1 MVGLLCSLC
10 SGHPERVRGSVSK
23 TRCRQRGAGG
33 TAGWAGSW
41 GAGLGSRAPCKSS
54 EHSAAEKLSL
64 LGKGRLAA
72 MWALVWGL
80 VLLQTE
86 VAEEILGGG
95 RTRGAMREHFMPTGP
110 MLWEGPDADSRRW
123 GYPRKPAPLTL
134 LKASEHSTPSGCI
147 WLYCP
152 PQMLRF
158 FKLTVCSNPA
168 SSETIAAIF
177 PTAFGHFTSL
187 SHFGSDSCNASSFS

>member
-1 MVGLLCSLC
+1 MGLLCSLC

-110 MLWEGPDADSRRW
+110 MLWEGPDADAGDGAIQENQRLSH
-123 GYPRKPAPLTL
+123 YLKPRNTAPPL
-134 LKASEHSTPSGCI
+134 A
-147 WLYCP
+147 
-152 PQMLRF
+152 
-158 FKLTVCSNPA
+158 
-168 SSETIAAIF
+168 
-177 PTAFGHFTSL
+177 AFGFTAL
-187 SHFGSDSCNASSFS
+187 RRCCVFSN